1 MCMPIRCNPEESCG
15 SLIECNCVLE
25 DEPVEISPTR
35 TRKRIFYMNFDH
47 VEFGDQLNDLEL
59 LTREKL
65 LTRHVWERMV
75 FWLDLEEALKTLTE
89 KQRRCFFLRHIEGY
103 SETEIAEILRLD
115 QSTVS
120 QHIVYAIEKMKI
132 FLQGYP

>member
-1 MCMPIRCNPEESCG
+1 MPIKSNLEESRC
-15 SLIECNCVLE
+15 SIVECNCMQE

-35 TRKRIFYMNFDH
+35 TRKKIFYMNFEH
-47 VEFGDQLNDLEL
+47 IEFGDQLNDLEL

-75 FWLDLEEALKTLTE
+75 FWLDLEEALKTLTK
-89 KQRRCFFLRHIEGY
+89 KQQRCFSLRHIEGY
-103 SETEIAEILRLD
+103 SETEIAKMLRLD

-120 QHIVYAIEKMKI
+120 QHIVYAIEKVKI